1 MTTSTRPDQETT
13 RFLEYLDLWRQSLRP
28 FSLTN
33 EVSDPAAAAVFSTD
47 MVVGFCVSGNL
58 YSPRIGALIEPVVG
72 LLQRAYAHG
81 VRDFVL
87 LQDTHQEDAP
97 EFEAFPPHCVRGA
110 DESQAVREIRNLPFY
125 DQFVTVEKNSLDPAS
140 NTTFGPW
147 LDGNPQLRTAIILGD
162 CTDLCVYLLAMHLRT
177 RANARG
183 IEGFRVIV
191 PANAV
196 DTYDLPVA
204 KAREI
209 GAFAHP
215 ADFFQ
220 DVGLYHLALNGVEVA
235 SEVA

>member
-1 MTTSTRPDQETT
+1 M
-13 RFLEYLDLWRQSLRP
+13 
-28 FSLTN
+28 
-33 EVSDPAAAAVFSTD
+33 
-47 MVVGFCVSGNL
+47 
-58 YSPRIGALIEPVVG
+58 
-72 LLQRAYAHG
+72 
-81 VRDFVL
+81 
-87 LQDTHQEDAP
+87 
-97 EFEAFPPHCVRGA
+97 
-110 DESQAVREIRNLPFY
+110 
-125 DQFVTVEKNSLDPAS
+125 
-140 NTTFGPW
+140 
-147 LDGNPQLRTAIILGD
+147 
-162 CTDLCVYLLAMHLRT
+162 CVYLLAMHLRT